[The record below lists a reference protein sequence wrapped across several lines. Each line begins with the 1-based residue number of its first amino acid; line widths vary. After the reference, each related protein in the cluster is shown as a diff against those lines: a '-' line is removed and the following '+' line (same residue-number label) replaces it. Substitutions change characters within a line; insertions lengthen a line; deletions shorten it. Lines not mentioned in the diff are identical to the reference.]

1 MSTRGVGALL
11 MVLIA
16 LMAIPRII
24 GPSWRVIAMP
34 NQMRLIEGR
43 LVQWESETM
52 FRAMK
57 AMVTDLPLAEI
68 YPPTF
73 AFSTDEYRAILPIFT
88 AAVFTNVLGSFYWGS
103 MLADLLWWWGGAMAT
118 VALLSRIGIPRGVA
132 VIAGVFAATSPLGVA
147 YVGSGNL
154 HAASSLCL
162 PIYSLLIWDALVA
175 EGRNPISGGIRIGNV
190 LLAASLTYTY
200 QWVLVP
206 AFGLWLAIGHRCMSR
221 ASALL
226 LGFTVFGGL
235 TFVVRQILGFVG
247 LAVTAHINDPLV
259 VLLGRA
265 GIEDESSARVG
276 VALATAV
283 ELVKHWAGQVPS
295 VLVDTMWSYHPL
307 MIALAVLGFASGSW
321 QLRCWVVITSLI
333 ALAQGLIYSVP
344 WVTMTAFPFVY
355 GCAAHGVTAVARWG
369 SRRWLKRDGTGS
381 PSVRK
386 AGSAAAVGVII
397 VMVLAT
403 NIDLVG
409 IDWYVVKWWGFWYV
423 PH

>member
-1 MSTRGVGALL
+1 
-11 MVLIA
+11 
-16 LMAIPRII
+16 
-24 GPSWRVIAMP
+24 
-34 NQMRLIEGR
+34 
-43 LVQWESETM
+43 
-52 FRAMK
+52 MK

-103 MLADLLWWWGGAMAT
+103 MFADLLWWWGGAMAT
-118 VALLSRIGIPRGVA
+118 VALLGRIGTPRGVA
-132 VIAGVFAATSPLGVA
+132 VTAGVFAAVSPLGVA

-175 EGRNPISGGIRIGNV
+175 EGRNPVSGGIRIGIV

-206 AFGLWLAIGHRCMSR
+206 AFGLWLAIGHRSMSR
-221 ASALL
+221 ALALL
-226 LGFTVFGGL
+226 LGVAVFGGL

-247 LAVTAHINDPLV
+247 LRVTAHMNDPLV
-259 VLLGRA
+259 VLFGRA

-307 MIALAVLGFASGSW
+307 MIALAVLGFANGSW

-369 SRRWLKRDGTGS
+369 SRGWLTGEAPGS
-381 PSVRK
+381 PLVRK
-386 AGSAAAVGVII
+386 AGSAVAVGVII
-397 VMVLAT
+397 VMILAT
-403 NIDLVG
+403 NLDLFG

>member
-1 MSTRGVGALL
+1 
-11 MVLIA
+11 
-16 LMAIPRII
+16 
-24 GPSWRVIAMP
+24 
-34 NQMRLIEGR
+34 
-43 LVQWESETM
+43 
-52 FRAMK
+52 
-57 AMVTDLPLAEI
+57 
-68 YPPTF
+68 
-73 AFSTDEYRAILPIFT
+73 
-88 AAVFTNVLGSFYWGS
+88 
-103 MLADLLWWWGGAMAT
+103 
-118 VALLSRIGIPRGVA
+118 
-132 VIAGVFAATSPLGVA
+132 
-147 YVGSGNL
+147 
-154 HAASSLCL
+154 L

-175 EGRNPISGGIRIGNV
+175 DGRNPVSGGIRIGV
-190 LLAASLTYTY
+190 FLLAASLTYTY
-200 QWVLVP
+200 QWVLIP
-206 AFGLWLAIGHRCMSR
+206 AFGLWLAVGHRCMSR
-221 ASALL
+221 AFALL
-226 LGFTVFGGL
+226 LGVTVFGGL

-247 LAVTAHINDPLV
+247 LTVTAHINDPLV
-259 VLLGRA
+259 VLFGRA

-369 SRRWLKRDGTGS
+369 SRRWQKRDGTGS
-381 PSVRK
+381 PLVRK
-386 AGSAAAVGVII
+386 AGSATAVGVII
-397 VMVLAT
+397 AMVLAA